1 MPRAKSFEHI
11 PGFAINVL
19 ARLEA
24 KKQVKEHLR
33 AQGIRLTYPAR
44 EIVRATKRY
53 LEAHPELY
61 EEAMA
66 TAWALAAKDQ
76 QGRINAVLFDDDR
89 RGWRKLRRPVSLS
102 DNAKS
107 ATENT
112 REKAQLVS
120 D

>member
-33 AQGIRLTYPAR
+33 AQGIRLTYVPAR
-44 EIVRATKRY
+44 EIVAQAKAH

-61 EEAMA
+61 EQALQR
-66 TAWALAAKDQ
+66 AWEMGVCSRQ
-76 QGRINAVLFDDDR
+76 SG
-89 RGWRKLRRPVSLS
+89 P
-102 DNAKS
+102 
-107 ATENT
+107 
-112 REKAQLVS
+112 
-120 D
+120 